1 MIFVN
6 TRPGD
11 VMADEVR
18 SFDQAR
24 QEAAEWLTLL
34 NSRTVSANSVTAFR
48 TWRRDPVNAAAYSS
62 VESIWKRA
70 IRLADDPE
78 ARRVLI
84 EAQQR
89 KPTAKGGLSRPGGR
103 GVAAATVAALAGLF
117 VAASLHFIDGEKSY
131 STDVGEERTVQLSDG
146 SKLQLDTDTSMTVRL
161 FRRERRVQLTRGR
174 ALFDI
179 ARDPV
184 RPFVVDAGQT
194 EVRALGTKFAVRRDR
209 DRVDIVLVEGSV
221 RVERPKASGS
231 RQWVLRPGQ
240 NLSLPQ
246 GIKTAP
252 RVEVVDPKTATSWTS
267 GRLVFSETPLEDA
280 VAEVNRYSRNKVIL
294 DVEGLV
300 RAPISGAI
308 DSGDTEAFVSAVCE
322 LYALT
327 PNRLAD
333 GTVRL
338 GAAATTSTPH
348 PQP

>member
-1 MIFVN
+1 
-6 TRPGD
+6 
-11 VMADEVR
+11 MADEVR

-34 NSRTVSANSVTAFR
+34 NSRTVSTNSVTAFR

-78 ARRVLI
+78 ARRILI

-89 KPTAKGGLSRPGGR
+89 KPTVKGALSRPGGR
-103 GVAAATVAALAGLF
+103 GVAAATVAVLAGF
-117 VAASLHFIDGEKSY
+117 IVVACLHFINGEKSY
-131 STDVGEERTVQLSDG
+131 STGVGEERTVHLSDG
-146 SKLQLDTDTSMTVRL
+146 SKLKLDTDTSLSVRL
-161 FRRERRVQLTRGR
+161 SGRERRVQLTRGR
-174 ALFDI
+174 ALFDV
-179 ARDPV
+179 ARDAA

-194 EVRALGTKFAVRRDR
+194 EVRALGTKFVVHRDR
-209 DRVDIVLVEGSV
+209 DRVDVVLVEGSV
-221 RVERPKASGS
+221 RVERPKASAP
-231 RQWVLRPGQ
+231 RQWIMQPGQ
-240 NLSLPQ
+240 NLSVAQ
-246 GIKTAP
+246 GTKTAP
-252 RVEVVDPKTATSWTS
+252 RIEVVDPKLAMSWTS
-267 GRLVFSETPLEDA
+267 GRLIFSETPLEDA
-280 VAEVNRYSRNKVIL
+280 VAEVNRYSQNKVIL

-300 RAPISGAI
+300 RAPISGAV

-338 GAAATTSTPH
+338 SAAPATSTQQ